1 MVRVVLNG
9 YVLIVESYCWIFCG
23 FMSVWSEKSYRCFS
37 GDTVCLFCVDLL
49 HLSEGVAD
57 VSYDSAKCIQCCP
70 RIIRSAV

>member
-37 GDTVCLFCVDLL
+37 GDIV
-49 HLSEGVAD
+49 LSVL
-57 VSYDSAKCIQCCP
+57 C
-70 RIIRSAV
+70 